1 MAKKMSNLL
10 AVLSAP
16 VFLCSLPLGH
26 GFAYASSV
34 NPAPPYQ
41 PTNADPATDSPAT
54 APGPIDLT
62 PNSGNDYV
70 LGVGDL
76 IQVDIF
82 EVPEFSGE
90 ENGRHLV
97 FADGSISVPWVGKVS
112 VVGMTLSGVEQLL
125 TQRFAAFV
133 NEPLITVSLVS
144 PRPIRVGVVGEVN
157 RPGSY
162 IVEASSIGAA
172 VQGQS
177 ITDTIRAAGG
187 ITQLADIRRIQIR
200 RSSLTSGQEQVF
212 EVDFW
217 NFLQFGSFDQD
228 ITLRDGDVLVVP
240 TATDLTAE
248 EVSQLAIANISPDTI
263 NVNVVG
269 EVVSPGAVTVQPN
282 ASLNQ
287 ALLAAGGFRK
297 DRARQ
302 SRVELI
308 RLNPNGTVSRRDISV
323 DLSASINEETNPA
336 LRNNDIVVVNR
347 SGLASASDFLTT
359 LTRPL
364 SNFFGILGLFGFP

>member
-1 MAKKMSNLL
+1 MAPST
-10 AVLSAP
+10 AFPDISQGSDGP
-16 VFLCSLPLGH
+16 G
-26 GFAYASSV
+26 
-34 NPAPPYQ
+34 
-41 PTNADPATDSPAT
+41 SPE
-54 APGPIDLT
+54 
-62 PNSGNDYV
+62 NDYV

-90 ENGRHLV
+90 QNGQHLV
-97 FADGSISVPWVGKVS
+97 FADGSISMPWIGKVN
-112 VVGMTLSGVEQLL
+112 VAGMSLSEVEQLL
-125 TQRFAAFV
+125 TQRYAAFV

-162 IVEASSIGAA
+162 VVESPSVGSA

-177 ITDTIRAAGG
+177 ITDTIREAGG
-187 ITQLADIRRIQIR
+187 ITQLADIRRIQVR
-200 RSSLTSGQEQVF
+200 RPSGVGGREQVF
-212 EVDFW
+212 VVDFW
-217 NFLQFGSFDQD
+217 SFLQTGSIDQD

-240 TATDLTAE
+240 TATELTAE
-248 EVSQLAIANISPDTI
+248 EVSQLAIANISPEVI

-269 EVVSPGAVTVQPN
+269 EVVTPGAVTVQPN

-302 SRVELI
+302 SNVELI
-308 RLNPNGTVSRRDISV
+308 RLNPDGTVSQRTIPV
-323 DLSASINEETNPA
+323 DLSANINEETNPA
-336 LRNNDIVVVNR
+336 LRQNDIIVVNR
-347 SGLASASDFLTT
+347 SGLASASDFLSTVT
-359 LTRPL
+359 SPFASVL
-364 SNFFGILGLFGFP
+364 GILGLLNLF